1 MTAPAE
7 HSPAE
12 FIMPLNMNGLAGR
25 MLVMPPSR
33 RKKREILFIYGHHST
48 IERWYTVAEE
58 LRKYGTVTIPDL
70 PGFGGMQSFYK
81 IGQRP
86 TIDTL
91 ADYLAAFV
99 KLRYKR
105 RRLTIVGLSFGF
117 VIVTRMLQRYPDI
130 AKRVDLLVSIVG
142 FSHRDDFT
150 FSKRRYLLYRAG
162 ATLFS
167 WSVPAWVYRHT
178 FLQPAAL
185 RRIYHKSFNA
195 EDKFKG
201 LEAEEFQATMEM
213 EIDLWHRND
222 VRTHMATNIQ
232 MLTVDNCQTRVL
244 LPVWHVYMKQ
254 DRYFD
259 PHLVEQHL
267 KVIYSDVT
275 MAQSRLETHAPSVI
289 ADTKTVAKLIPP
301 QLKRELQR
309 N

>member
-7 HSPAE
+7 QSPAE
-12 FIMPLNMNGLAGR
+12 FIVPLNMNGLAGR
-25 MLVMPPSR
+25 MLAMPSSR
-33 RKKREILFIYGHHST
+33 RKKREILFVYGHHST

-70 PGFGGMQSFYK
+70 PGFGGMDSFYK

-86 TIDTL
+86 TLDAL
-91 ADYLAAFV
+91 ADYLAAFI

-105 RRLTIVGLSFGF
+105 RRVTIVGLSFGF

-150 FSKRRYLLYRAG
+150 FTKSRYLFYRVGAAFFSWRLPAWLYRY
-162 ATLFS
+162 
-167 WSVPAWVYRHT
+167 VI
-178 FLQPAAL
+178 LQPAIL
-185 RRIYHKSFNA
+185 RRIYYKSFNA
-195 EDKFKG
+195 ADKFKG

-232 MLTVDNCQTRVL
+232 MLKVDNCQAQID
-244 LPVWHVYMKQ
+244 LPVWHVYMQQ

-259 PHLVEQHL
+259 PQLVEQHL
-267 KVIYSDVT
+267 RVIYSNVL
-275 MAQSRLETHAPSVI
+275 MAQSKLEAHAPSVI
-289 ADTKTVAKLIPP
+289 ADSKTVAKLIPP

-309 N
+309 S